1 MTIQAQLTW
10 TDGLQLVARADDA
23 PAIIMDNPA
32 GGSGPTPMQVMLL
45 GIAGCTAMDVISIL
59 KKKRCPF
66 TDVTA
71 NVKGERADDHP
82 KRFTRIR
89 IEYVVHGNGVKP
101 KDVERAIELS
111 ATRYCG
117 AIASLDTPV
126 ENTYRIEKGP

>member
-10 TDGLQLVARADDA
+10 TDGLQLVARADGA
-23 PAIIMDNPA
+23 PAIIMDNPV
-32 GGSGPTPMQVMLL
+32 GGSGPTPMQVMLM

-59 KKKRCPF
+59 NKKRCPF
-66 TDVTA
+66 TRVTA
-71 NVKGERADDHP
+71 NVVGERADGHP

-111 ATRYCG
+111 TTRYCG

-126 ENTYRIEKGP
+126 ENTFRIEQGL